1 MKPFINSALVVIA
14 SLIMVSC
21 GTSTKKTTSA
31 DLGWE
36 MGAQAYT
43 FRKFTFLQTID
54 KLQALGLH
62 YVEAYPGQD
71 IGGDMQGKMTYEMS
85 AAYRRNILD
94 YLRKHD
100 VKLMAYGVITPDAR
114 AQWDSL
120 FAFAKE
126 MGIQNITSEPKN
138 DQMSYVSQLCDKYDI
153 DLAIHNHPQPSHYWN
168 PDTLLAAIKG
178 QSSHIGS
185 CADLGHWVRS
195 GLDPL
200 ECVKKLSGHI
210 KEIHI
215 KDVAEKS
222 PQAVDTVWGTG
233 VIDMKGILE
242 ELHRQHFK
250 GLFSIEYESHPENNM
265 PEIRKSL
272 GYFDNLVAKLK

>member
-1 MKPFINSALVVIA
+1 MKTWINSSIVILI
-14 SLIMVSC
+14 SLIMMSC
-21 GTSTKKTTSA
+21 GTSKKKTTPA
-31 DLGWE
+31 DLGWD

-54 KLQALGLH
+54 KLQQLGLH
-62 YVEAYPGQD
+62 YLEAYPGQD
-71 IGGDMQGKMTYEMS
+71 IGGDMGGKMSYDMS
-85 AAYRRNILD
+85 AGYRQKILD
-94 YLRKHD
+94 YLKQHD
-100 VKLMAYGVITPDAR
+100 VKLMAYGVITPDSK

-126 MGIQNITSEPKN
+126 MGIENITSEPHN

-153 DLAIHNHPQPSHYWN
+153 NIAIHNHPQPSHYWS

-215 KDVAEKS
+215 KDVSEIS
-222 PQAVDTVWGTG
+222 PQAEDTVWGTG
-233 VIDMKGILE
+233 VIDMKGIMA
-242 ELHRQHFK
+242 ELKQQNFK

-272 GYFDNLVAKLK
+272 DYFNNVVADLK